1 MSGVTLWRYRRKF
14 EIGSVKGLVRVR
26 SSTAGLFSALY
37 LDGELVA
44 RDQTPP
50 AGPNAVR
57 NHWLAAQLPDGSSLE
72 VDAGYISA
80 LNVGIAV
87 RRDGALVHESHPGRT
102 IAYPEEYRE
111 AAFAAADADMTF
123 SQAIR
128 QGFRE
133 GLGDTSKLGHFDF
146 GVLRRNAIPLAVDF
160 ALGLLFYIAAK
171 QTDLTT
177 AAIIGAVVGVA
188 LLAVQRVTRIDLLG
202 GLALFGI
209 MLLILSAVLAVAFQ
223 SEEAVKYRSS
233 VVGLVSAGLF
243 LVDGL
248 AGGNRLA
255 IRLMRYLP
263 YRHMDASRL
272 GIGMGVLGIILAAL
286 NVVVARYA
294 STDVWLLYTTFADF
308 AVAGALGLLVFGYAQ
323 GRFMPEVRPRY
334 QPTEIAP

>member
-1 MSGVTLWRYRRKF
+1 MSGLTLWRYRRKF
-14 EIGSVKGLVRVR
+14 EIGGVKGLVRMR
-26 SSTAGLFSALY
+26 SSTAGLFSELY
-37 LDGELVA
+37 LNGRQVA
-44 RDQTPP
+44 QDQTPP

-57 NHWLAAQLPDGSSLE
+57 NHWLKAPLPDGSALE
-72 VDAGYISA
+72 VEAGYISV

-102 IAYPEEYRE
+102 IAYPEKYRE

-123 SQAIR
+123 REAIR

-133 GLGDTSKLGHFDF
+133 GLGDTSKPSHIDLGVF
-146 GVLRRNAIPLAVDF
+146 RRNAVPLAVDF
-160 ALGLLFYIAAK
+160 ALGLLFYLVAR

-177 AAIIGAVVGVA
+177 SAIVGALAGLV

-209 MLLILSAVLAVAFQ
+209 MLLILSAVLALTFQ

-243 LVDGL
+243 LADGL

-272 GIGMGVLGIILAAL
+272 GIGMGMLGIALAVI
-286 NVVVARYA
+286 NVAVARYGT
-294 STDVWLLYTTFADF
+294 TDVWLFYTTFADMV
-308 AVAGALGLLVFGYAQ
+308 VAGVLGLLVFAYAR
-323 GRFMPEVRPRY
+323 GKLMPEARPRY
-334 QPTEIAP
+334 QPTEVAH